1 MLCYFQVCRWECD
14 ARKKRWFY
22 TYAQKSLNFWK
33 FEISLLLSSSPHAEE
48 TFCHGQPGLSF
59 FANFGPV
66 APGTLRKFRPPTL
79 LECSSSLRVLW
90 ITFQLHRRAHV
101 QENVKITLPL
111 TDITLASFT
120 AYAPPAHIC
129 FPLPSSLAETLR
141 LPLMSVDVSS
151 ERREPPRL
159 ACRRYFPPA
168 VNALRRLSAPS

>member
-1 MLCYFQVCRWECD
+1 MQERKGDFTPMHKNPWIFENLKYLCYCPARHMPRRHFVTVSQVC
-14 ARKKRWFY
+14 F
-22 TYAQKSLNFWK
+22 
-33 FEISLLLSSSPHAEE
+33 
-48 TFCHGQPGLSF
+48 F

-111 TDITLASFT
+111 TDITPASFT